1 MYCSMYTRAKFQ
13 FGNGFH
19 LKLDVARPQVQVKEV
34 LRDAPWL
41 LPPANGFKAW
51 KQKFLSLMKVADYL
65 GGWLPL
71 FDSLGIQLSRAFTQ
85 I

>member
-34 LRDAPWL
+34 LRDAPSL
-41 LPPANGFKAW
+41 LPPANGFKA
-51 KQKFLSLMKVADYL
+51 
-65 GGWLPL
+65 
-71 FDSLGIQLSRAFTQ
+71 
-85 I
+85 